1 MKAKKAQDLVN
12 SSSSINK
19 SRDHLSTPHFKKN
32 SQLDDAI
39 EQMFQEESDMVIN
52 DAEEKGYGKFI
63 IILIAIMMTLVI
75 LLSFIYK
82 IL

>member
-1 MKAKKAQDLVN
+1 
-12 SSSSINK
+12 
-19 SRDHLSTPHFKKN
+19 
-32 SQLDDAI
+32 
-39 EQMFQEESDMVIN
+39 MFQEESDMVIN